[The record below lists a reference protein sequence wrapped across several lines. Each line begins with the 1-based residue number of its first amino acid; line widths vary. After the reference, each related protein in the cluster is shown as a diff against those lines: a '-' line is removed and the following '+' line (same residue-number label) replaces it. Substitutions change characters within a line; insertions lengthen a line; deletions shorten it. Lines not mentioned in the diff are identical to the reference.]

1 MRQSRAAVPGG
12 TVVPEPRRSMFPSVP
27 AGRLLPVVSP
37 LAALGAC
44 LALPAVLA
52 AQPVSKDA
60 PATGTPASGTA
71 AGAVGRAYMPA
82 DNYKMT
88 TVGSPAVSP
97 DGRRVA
103 FTVTTVREAENKRH
117 NEVWVVPTAGG
128 TPTRFTSPS
137 TESSNPRFTP
147 DGRHLLFTSQRAGG
161 KGSAW
166 AIRLDE
172 PSGEAFQL
180 PSLPPAN
187 ASWTRGGTVAVWAD
201 TAEAPAGD
209 STRATAGGAGA
220 LARAP
225 YGAITRPLDAKRFDG
240 RHFLEFPIKSNDRGY
255 LANRGE
261 PRRWRPA
268 QLYVLARGDSAKKQ
282 ITSTQYSHRDVAI
295 SPDGKWI
302 AFVADS
308 ALRPD
313 SAVQFE
319 RDSVSRLPYERDR
332 DEAERNDT
340 DIYLVP
346 VTGGT
351 PRRLAVIPGGE
362 GQIEWSPDGRSIA
375 FIHRPARAK
384 SARLATVDVAS
395 GRIRNLIG
403 DWQYEPNGFE
413 WLSNSELAMNAEV
426 GGRSGLFRV
435 RAQGGAPREVLGG
448 RRRMSGF
455 AFDAGKRTVAFVAT
469 SMTKP
474 TELYVANADGSG
486 ERRLTSFNDALSREI
501 AFSDAERITFKSVGD
516 QEIEGW
522 LMKPYGYQAG
532 KKYPVV
538 LYIHGGPHSAYG
550 ENWMDEF
557 QNLAA
562 TGMYVLFT
570 NPRGSS
576 GYGADFTYSTRGRWF
591 AEDYQD
597 LMKAVDIAAAR
608 PDVDSTR
615 MGVTGGSYGGVMTA
629 WVTVKTN
636 RFKAAQTDRMI
647 SNWWSWYGSSD
658 AQGLTEFEFY
668 GKPWDN
674 PAMYDSLSPIR
685 YIRQVKTPTLL
696 VQSEED
702 FRTPM
707 TDAEQWFM
715 GLRKQGV
722 PAEFVRYPR
731 STHELSRSGEPW
743 LLVDR
748 LGRLRQWFGFWL
760 NGERPTT
767 TAAAGDGAR

>member
-1 MRQSRAAVPGG
+1 MSP
-12 TVVPEPRRSMFPSVP
+12 TVRP
-27 AGRLLPVVSP
+27 GRLLP
-37 LAALGAC
+37 AAL
-44 LALPAVLA
+44 LALPMVAGAQA
-52 AQPVSKDA
+52 AA
-60 PATGTPASGTA
+60 PAATPAASRTA
-71 AGAVGRAYMPA
+71 GPRAFTPTDVYRL
-82 DNYKMT
+82 T
-88 TVGSPAVSP
+88 TVGNPAVSP

-103 FTVTTVREAENKRH
+103 FTVTTVKEAENRRH
-117 NEVWVVPTAGG
+117 NEVWMVPTAGG
-128 TPTRFTSPS
+128 APFRFTSPS

-147 DGRHLLFTSQRAGG
+147 DGKHLLFTSQRPGG
-161 KGSAW
+161 KGSTW

-172 PSGEAFQL
+172 PSGEAFQIGW
-180 PSLPPAN
+180 LPPAS
-187 ASWTRGGTVAVWAD
+187 ASWTRDGALAVFAD
-201 TAEAPAGD
+201 TSEGGAAGSD
-209 STRATAGGAGA
+209 STRASDGVRSAIS
-220 LARAP
+220 RAP
-225 YGAITRPLDAKRFDG
+225 FGAITKPIDPKRFDG
-240 RHFLEFPIKSNDRGY
+240 RHVVEFGYKSNDRGY
-255 LANRGE
+255 VANRAE
-261 PRRWRPA
+261 ARRWRPA
-268 QLYVLARGDSAKKQ
+268 QLFTLAKGDTVKKQ
-282 ITSTQYSHRDVAI
+282 LTRTSYSHRNVAV
-295 SPDGKWI
+295 SPDGRWI

-313 SAVQFE
+313 SLVETE
-319 RDSVSRLPYERDR
+319 RDSIARLPYDKAR

-340 DIYLVP
+340 DIYVIP
-346 VTGGT
+346 VAGGT
-351 PRRLAVIPGGE
+351 PRKVATIPGSE
-362 GQIEWSPDGRSIA
+362 AQLDWSPDGRTIA

-395 GRIRNLIG
+395 GRVKNLIG
-403 DWQYEPNGFE
+403 DWQYEPAGFD
-413 WLSNSELAMNAEV
+413 WLSNGELAMNAEV
-426 GGRSGLFRV
+426 GGRTGLFRV
-435 RAQGGAPREVLGG
+435 RADGSGAPREVLGG

-455 AFDAGKRTVAFVAT
+455 AFDPAKRQVAYVST
-469 SMTKP
+469 GTTTP
-474 TELYVANADGSG
+474 TELYIANADGTG
-486 ERRLTSFNDALSREI
+486 ERKLTSFNDAISKEV
-501 AFSDAERITFKSVGD
+501 AFSDAERIVYKSVGG

-522 LMKPYGYQAG
+522 LMKPYGYQSG
-532 KKYPVV
+532 KKYPLV

-550 ENWMDEF
+550 ENWFDEF
-557 QNLAA
+557 QNLAGA
-562 TGMYVLFT
+562 GMFVLYT

-591 AEDYQD
+591 DEDYQD
-597 LMKAVDIAAAR
+597 LMKAVDVAAQR

-658 AQGLTEFEFY
+658 AQGLTEFEFF

-674 PAMYDSLSPIR
+674 PTLYDTLSPIR
-685 YIRQVKTPTLL
+685 YIRKVKTPTLM

-722 PAEFVRYPR
+722 PTELVRYPR

-748 LGRLRQWFGFWL
+748 LGRLRQWFGHWL
-760 NGERPTT
+760 IGPRATTT
-767 TAAAGDGAR
+767 TADAGK